1 MRKDGRLARAMTR
14 TTLEAQLTSLTL
26 EFVGRLVE
34 VIRNASFADVAA
46 LSPHG
51 TIPRGSYATTT
62 RSRGANRAPKRAP
75 AMPETASVNHGGGGG
90 SRQTKAHREELG
102 ERVIKTLSDAPQPLG
117 VRALSTELGVPAD
130 RLAAPLR
137 ELRAAGRIQKHGE
150 KRSTTY
156 SSN

>member
-1 MRKDGRLARAMTR
+1 MTR

-51 TIPRGSYATTT
+51 TLPRGPFAAS
-62 RSRGANRAPKRAP
+62 RSRGVHRAPKRSS
-75 AMPETASVNHGGGGG
+75 AMAEGDALNHGRVV
-90 SRQTKAHREELG
+90 SRQTKAHRAELG
-102 ERVIKTLSDAPQPLG
+102 ERVVKTLSDAPQPLG

-130 RLAAPLR
+130 RLAGPLR

-156 SSN
+156 STN

>member
-1 MRKDGRLARAMTR
+1 MPR
-14 TTLEAQLTSLTL
+14 TTLESQLTAITQ

-51 TIPRGSYATTT
+51 RPPRGSFAAT
-62 RSRGANRAPKRAP
+62 RGANRAPQRTGASSDTGP
-75 AMPETASVNHGGGGG
+75 VSHGRNTAA
-90 SRQTKAHREELG
+90 RQTKAHRAELG
-102 ERVIKTLSDAPQPLG
+102 ERLVKTLSDAPQPLG
-117 VRALSTELGVPAD
+117 VRALSTELGIPPD

-137 ELRAAGRIQKHGE
+137 ELRAAGRIRKHGE

-156 SSN
+156 SSTN